1 MQTNPTPKSGFIN
14 LRNLFAV
21 LFCSVGV
28 LLATFSFADK
38 PRQLPSSAS
47 RIKPDSVP
55 SNGTISPASPTL
67 TYTGGPFV
75 APNVTAQAG
84 TVNCTVPMSCDDFAL
99 TVSMSPGPN
108 PDPAKRVKISVGW
121 PVSSAD
127 FDVYIF
133 QGTTVV
139 ASSASSAD
147 PEVVVLPAVSASYT
161 IRVVPF
167 APAGQ
172 SYTATVTLENI
183 PPAPPPGAGAAP
195 RYQNYPPNPSDL
207 AGAGSAGEPSIGIDW
222 NPNVAAL
229 KHDKVNLGGVAFFT
243 ANLNEFRVSFDDC
256 SSPAKNPNTPSGA
269 FSNAP
274 LWEDVT
280 NATESVETLDPIGYV
295 DHQTGRVFQS
305 QLAGASSILSYSDN
319 DGGTWTQSQGS
330 GQPAGVDHQT
340 VGGGPYNASAVP
352 PPPPHPTYTNQVYY
366 ASQDVGTAFAARSDT
381 GGLTFNPGIP
391 MWNLSQCGGLH
402 GHIKVGPDGTVYV
415 PNKSCGS
422 GTGVAVST
430 DNGLTWTVKAIPGSG
445 SGSTDPSIGIGADN
459 TVYLGYENND
469 GHPHIAVS
477 TNHGD
482 TWHDVDVSQGV
493 IAHAVFS
500 EVVAGDG
507 DRASFGFVGTST
519 GTGDCCSG
527 GGIGTFRGIW
537 YFYIATTFDRG
548 QTYTLVNATGHDPV
562 QIGSICTGGTTC
574 GNDRNLLDF
583 NDIQIDKEGRV
594 LAAFADGCVAP
605 GCSEATANNPPDP
618 TNGYTAS
625 RSALSSIIRQ
635 SGGPRLLAAFDPNPA
650 EPTVPAAPRVNSVTG
665 AAGSIVHLDWSEP
678 DNGGS
683 PLTGYKIYR
692 RTSAGIYGAPLAT
705 VTLGCPTCKTTYD
718 DATTVGGTAYFY
730 KVTALNVI
738 GESTNCNEYP
748 IGGTVGVLEK
758 ACLLPGLTMLTDP
771 PNDNLDCPNP
781 PGTPPN
787 AVPGHDVQHLW
798 IAEPVAF
805 APNQLV
811 FTLKMQSLATVPP
824 NTRWPVTFTAPNNI
838 NYTVQMTNAPADY
851 PVGCTTTACLTH
863 TPIFQYGPTA
873 NIGPPNTLVTIDPT
887 APGNTNPSN
896 FIPDGT
902 ITIVVPRSGVGNPQV
917 GQNLSGFLTRIVGV
931 NGTAITLTPDNMPDS
946 LAPSGSYTV
955 AGNLP
960 CDTAPVAALSA
971 NPLSGDAPLL
981 VNFDASASTDPDA
994 GDTIASFTFDFGD
1007 GSAPVT
1013 QSGATI
1019 SHTYISN
1026 GHYHATVS
1034 VTDSHALASSNT
1046 AGVEIEVEVPLADVV
1061 SRKVHGADPT
1071 PRDIDLMPA
1080 PVGTVGVECR
1090 NKGDNTHTM
1099 IFTFDRNL
1107 VTTPAPTVRVAQGTA
1122 NVASSNFGPAA
1133 NQYTV
1138 NLSGVANAQH
1148 LQVSLDGLH
1157 DSAGA
1162 ILNNV
1167 PGRMDVLLGDTT
1179 ADGVVNSGRCDAGQ
1193 ETDGPGG
1200 WSNQLPR
1207 RFDGKWSD
1215 RQWGHHPGAETSRDG
1230 VAVSQ

>member
-21 LFCSVGV
+21 LLCSVGV

-38 PRQLPSSAS
+38 PKQVPLPAS

-55 SNGTISPASPTL
+55 PNGTISPASPTL

-99 TVSMSPGPN
+99 TVNMSPGPN
-108 PDPAKRVKISVGW
+108 PDPAKHVKISVGW

-147 PEVVVLPAVSASYT
+147 PEVVVLPALSASYT

-172 SYTATVTLENI
+172 SYTATITLENI
-183 PPAPPPGAGAAP
+183 PPTPPPGTGAAP
-195 RYQNYPPNPSDL
+195 RYQNYTPNPSNL

-222 NPNVAAL
+222 NPNVPAL
-229 KHDKVNLGGVAFFT
+229 KHDKVNLAGVAFFT

-256 SSPAKNPNTPSGA
+256 SSPAKNPNAPTGA

-305 QLAGASSILSYSDN
+305 QLAGATSIMSFSDD

-330 GQPAGVDHQT
+330 GQPAGVDHET
-340 VGGGPYNASAVP
+340 VGGGPYNEAAIP
-352 PPPPHPTYTNQVYY
+352 PPVHPTYPNQVYY

-381 GGLTFNPGIP
+381 GGQTFNPGIP

-402 GHIKVGPDGTVYV
+402 GHVKVGPDGTVYV

-430 DNGLTWTVKAIPGSG
+430 DNGLTWTVKPIPGSG

-493 IAHAVFS
+493 IAHAVFP

-507 DRASFGFVGTST
+507 NRAAFGFLGTST
-519 GTGDCCSG
+519 STGDCCSG

-574 GNDRNLLDF
+574 GADRNLLDF
-583 NDIQIDKEGRV
+583 NDLQIDKEGRV
-594 LAAFADGCVAP
+594 LAAYADGCVAP
-605 GCSEATANNPPDP
+605 DCSEATANNPPDP

-625 RSALSSIIRQ
+625 RSALSTIIRQ

-650 EPTVPAAPRVNSVTG
+650 EPVVPAAPRLNSVTG
-665 AAGSIVHLDWSEP
+665 DAGSSVHLDWSEP

-692 RTSAGIYGAPLAT
+692 RISSGSYGAALAT
-705 VTLGCPTCKTTYD
+705 VTIGCPTCKTTYD
-718 DATTVGGTAYFY
+718 DATTIAGTSYFY
-730 KVTALNVI
+730 KVTALNAQ
-738 GESTNCNEYP
+738 GESTNCSELP
-748 IGGTVGVLEK
+748 IGVATLACAK
-758 ACLLPGLTMLTDP
+758 CLLPGCQILSDP
-771 PNDNLDCPNP
+771 AGDIITPTGQTTNP
-781 PGTPPN
+781 GW
-787 AVPGHDVQHLW
+787 DVRSLA
-798 IAEPVAF
+798 IAEPAAF
-805 APNQLV
+805 APAQLV
-811 FTLKMQSLATVPP
+811 FTLKMESLATVPP
-824 NTRWPVTFTAPNNI
+824 STEWPSTFTAPNNV
-838 NYTVQMTNAPADY
+838 NYTVRMTNSPTDY

-873 NIGPPNTLVTIDPT
+873 GPFVTIDPT
-887 APGNTNPSN
+887 AAGNTNPSN
-896 FIPDGT
+896 FTADGT
-902 ITIVVPRSGVGNPQV
+902 ITIVVPRSGIGNPQP
-917 GQNLSGFLTRIVGV
+917 GQSISGFLTRIAFNGGV
-931 NGTAITLTPDNMPDS
+931 ATVTPDNMPDN
-946 LAPSGSYTV
+946 LAPAGSYTLV
-955 AGNLP
+955 GNLP
-960 CDTAPVAALSA
+960 CNTAPVAALSA

-1034 VTDSHALASSNT
+1034 VTDSHGLASSNT

-1061 SRKVHGADPT
+1061 SRKVHGSTDPT

-1080 PVGTVGVECR
+1080 PEGTVGIECR
-1090 NKGDNTHTM
+1090 NKGDNAHTM

-1107 VTTPAPTVRVAQGTA
+1107 VTTPAPTVRVSQGTA

-1138 NLSGVANAQH
+1138 NLSGVADAQH

-1157 DSAGA
+1157 DTAGA
-1162 ILNNV
+1162 ILNDV
-1167 PGRMDVLLGDTT
+1167 PGRMDVLLGDTNG
-1179 ADGVVNSGRCDAGQ
+1179 DGMVNAGDTIQVRNHSGATLDTTNFRYDVNVDGLINAGD
-1193 ETDGPGG
+1193 TIIVRSRSGD
-1200 WSNQLPR
+1200 SLP
-1207 RFDGKWSD
+1207 
-1215 RQWGHHPGAETSRDG
+1215 
-1230 VAVSQ
+1230 